1 MQRSKELLNAVLRLD
16 KSPDF
21 QKVVEFMDE
30 ELRVAEAMLRFSEN
44 RELTLAQGK
53 CQAIDAFKGL
63 IADSKKYGEEL

>member
-53 CQAIDAFKGL
+53 CQAIDAFKRL
-63 IADSKKYGEEL
+63 IADSKKYGGEL

>member
-21 QKVVEFMDE
+21 QKVVGFMDE
-30 ELRVAEAMLRFSEN
+30 ELRMAEAMLRFSEN

-53 CQAIDAFKGL
+53 CQAIDAFKEL